1 MKNKRYNDEQAN
13 DLYNVLA
20 PVRTADMKFIELCDE
35 IDYWKAE
42 AEHWKKEYK
51 DMRADNIKRMNESME
66 SAKQGVANALMF
78 ALSVEDQPDGSLK
91 INKDN
96 RKHLADN
103 YAK

>member
-20 PVRTADMKFIELCDE
+20 PVRTADIKFMDLCDE
-35 IDYWKAE
+35 IDHWKAE
-42 AEHWKKEYK
+42 AEHWKREYEE
-51 DMRADNIKRMNESME
+51 MRAENIKRMNESME

-78 ALSVEDQPDGSLK
+78 ALSVEDKPDGSLS
-91 INKDN
+91 INKEN
-96 RKHLADN
+96 RKHLAER